1 MQYQTRFEVGALNL
15 INGYTMTS
23 ELSSKNAGF
32 CRWGFCKKNGKAY
45 FIKEFLEPVYPTD
58 QNGLSKKTI
67 ERKQKICAAFFS
79 RKKAF
84 YDTLIKC
91 RTGNVVVVED
101 FFRFGSKYYITTEK
115 VETTNIDLKI
125 IKGLDIY
132 KKETLIRSILYSIS
146 AFHRMSIVHADLKPD
161 NIVLKKLNGGFYAA
175 KIIDFDAGFLVG
187 EQLDPDDLHG
197 DFLYLSPEAYLFG
210 IGEAVEV
217 DTKIDIF
224 ALGILLHQFWTGK
237 PPKIP
242 NGYRY
247 IFEAV
252 LDDQELVVSNSIPN
266 GLREMIIKML
276 AKNPSER
283 PSAEEILDYYRK
295 RDEKESV
302 PANVEKNMETKVE
315 NDPSSTATASNLKIS
330 KNLTVPTD
338 FD

>member
-1 MQYQTRFEVGALNL
+1 LNS

-32 CRWGFCKKNGKAY
+32 CRWGFCKKNSKAY

-58 QNGLSKKTI
+58 KNGLSQKTI
-67 ERKQKICAAFFS
+67 ARKQRICAEFFS

-84 YDTLIKC
+84 YDTLSKC

-101 FFRFGSKYYITTEK
+101 FFRFGTKYYITTEK
-115 VETTNIDLKI
+115 IETANIDPKV
-125 IKGLDIY
+125 IKELDTH
-132 KKETLIRSILYSIS
+132 KKETLIRSILYSVS
-146 AFHRMSIVHADLKPD
+146 AFHHMSIVHADLKPD
-161 NIVLKKLNGGFYAA
+161 NIVFKKLNSGFYTA

-197 DFLYLSPEAYLFG
+197 DFLYLSPEAYLFST
-210 IGEAVEV
+210 GESVNI

-224 ALGILLHQFWTGK
+224 ALGILFHQIWTGK
-237 PPKIP
+237 PPNIP

-247 IFEAV
+247 IFEAILDNQKIV
-252 LDDQELVVSNSIPN
+252 LSKSIPDY
-266 GLREMIIKML
+266 LRDIITKML
-276 AKNPSER
+276 AKDSSER
-283 PSAEEILDYYRK
+283 PSAEDILDYYRQ
-295 RDEKESV
+295 RDEKEGPPSI
-302 PANVEKNMETKVE
+302 AE
-315 NDPSSTATASNLKIS
+315 NTSESEATNNASAVDTESTLKTS